1 MDEGEGN
8 ISSDFKYKYVA
19 VEQEQPTSTY
29 AIHLS
34 PRSAYVLE
42 THVLLAQVMKHL

>member
-8 ISSDFKYKYVA
+8 ISSDFKHKYVA
-19 VEQEQPTSTY
+19 VKQEQPTSTY

-34 PRSAYVLE
+34 SRSEYVLE
-42 THVLLAQVMKHL
+42 TYVVLARHMKHL

>member
-8 ISSDFKYKYVA
+8 ISSDFKHKYV
-19 VEQEQPTSTY
+19 VIKQEQPTSTY

-34 PRSAYVLE
+34 LRSEYVLE
-42 THVLLAQVMKHL
+42 AYVVLT